1 MPKKKKKT
9 GRTIATSK
17 RFSRANVNNG
27 MALGSVAEKYAPGMA
42 VPLSLLSM
50 VSGADEAVKTAGVKI
65 AIDHLTK
72 KYLP

>member
-9 GRTIATSK
+9 GRTIARSK
-17 RFSRANVNNG
+17 VFSRANVNNG

-50 VSGADEAVKTAGVKI
+50 VNGADEAVKTAGVKI
-65 AIDHLTK
+65 AIGHLTK